1 MRTPPLQIALVFLAL
16 LVGGTPSWAQARQG
30 TAPIRIHEVMTL
42 QRLDGPITLDGLS
55 DEAAWEK
62 IAPFPLTM
70 NFPTFQGAFTE
81 RTEIRIAYDEAYLYA
96 AGRFYDTDR
105 DGIRGNS
112 LSRDRPSESDDLFA
126 LLLDSFNDNENALAF
141 MTTPAGIRIDQNV
154 FNDGQFDG
162 SAMPVNESWNTFWDV
177 ATTVTD
183 EGWFAEMRIPFSSL
197 RFQDRDGRVVMGLMT
212 WRWIARKSEG
222 HTFPEAPPKWFLS
235 ALKPSIMQDVAF
247 DGITSRKPV
256 YVTPY
261 ALGGLAQRSALNDAE
276 TAYERRDDPTEDL
289 GLDVKYPL
297 TSNLTLDLTLNT
309 DFAQVEADE
318 EQVNLTRFSLF
329 FPEKRQFFQE
339 RASIFDFNTGGQ
351 TRLFYSRRI
360 GLSDE
365 GPVRLY
371 GGARLVGRL
380 GAWDVGFLDMQTART
395 TFDTDDG
402 PETIPSENFGVLRVR
417 RQVFNENSYA
427 GGMITSR
434 LGDDGTYNLA
444 YGLDGVLR
452 LFKDD
457 YLTFG
462 LAHTLEDS
470 LVKADAASPFDTGL
484 LRIRMERR
492 TNQGLGYVFEMK
504 ASGADYN
511 PAMGFALRTDV
522 TRLGSQVFYNV
533 VAGEQSSFFKHL
545 FALDGSAYVRNGDGS
560 VESAEGGPRY
570 GFILRSG
577 AFLFVNPKVQ
587 FEDLREPF
595 ELSDE
600 AMVPQGRYT
609 FYGVT
614 AFYAPPPRLFR
625 TGLLLDTGTFYDG
638 WRLTAGLRPTW
649 TLSRFLELS
658 GEYQLNRVR
667 FPDRDEQFSGDIFRL
682 RARASLNT
690 HLSANTFVQYNSASD
705 AVGVNVRL
713 RYNFSEGNDLYIVY
727 NEALNTD
734 RHRETPFLPLTDT
747 RTILVKYTYTF
758 VW

>member
-1 MRTPPLQIALVFLAL
+1 MRPALLQISLISLGL
-16 LVGGTPSWAQARQG
+16 LVGGTPSWAQTRQS
-30 TAPIRIHEVMTL
+30 TTPIRIHEVMTL
-42 QRLDGPITLDGLS
+42 QRLDGPITLDGLI
-55 DEAAWEK
+55 DEAAWDK

-70 NFPTFQGAFTE
+70 GVPTFRSELTE
-81 RTEIRIAYDEAYLYA
+81 RTEIRVAYDDDYLYA
-96 AGRFYDTDR
+96 AGRFYDADPESV
-105 DGIRGNS
+105 RGNS
-112 LSRDRPSESDDLFA
+112 LSRDRGSDSDDYFA

-141 MTTPAGIRIDQNV
+141 FTTPAGIRVDWTI
-154 FNDGQFDG
+154 FNDAQFDG
-162 SAMPVNESWNTFWDV
+162 QAMPTNESWNTFWDV

-212 WRWIARKSEG
+212 WRWISHKSELQS
-222 HTFPEAPPKWFLS
+222 FPEAPPKWFFS
-235 ALKPSIMQDVAF
+235 QFKPSIMQDVAF

-261 ALGGLAQRSALNDAE
+261 ALGGLAQRSELNDAE

-297 TSNLTLDLTLNT
+297 TSNLTLDLSLNT
-309 DFAQVEADE
+309 DFAQVQADD

-339 RASIFDFNTGGQ
+339 RASIFDFNTGGS

-380 GAWDVGFLDMQTART
+380 GGWDVGFLDMQTARA

-402 PETIPSENFGVLRVR
+402 PETIPSENFGVLRLR

-452 LFKDD
+452 LFEDD
-457 YLTFG
+457 YLTFS
-462 LAHTLEDS
+462 LAHTLEDT
-470 LVKADAASPFDTGL
+470 LVKADGVSPASGL
-484 LRIRMERR
+484 ARLRWERR
-492 TNQGLGYVFEMK
+492 SSQGLGYQFEVK
-504 ASGADYN
+504 SSGADYD
-511 PAMGFALRTDV
+511 PGMGFALRTNV
-522 TRLGSQVFYNV
+522 TRLGGRASYSV
-533 VAGEQSSFFKHL
+533 VPGESSAFFKHTL
-545 FALDGSAYVRNGDGS
+545 ALDGSAYTRNGDGS
-560 VESAEGGPRY
+560 LESAELGPQY
-570 GFILRSG
+570 FFILKAG
-577 AFLFVNPKVQ
+577 GFVFVNPKVQ
-587 FEDLREPF
+587 FEDLRESF
-595 ELSDE
+595 ELSDDAE
-600 AMVPQGRYT
+600 VPQGRYT
-609 FYGVT
+609 FYAAT
-614 AFYAPPPRLFR
+614 LFYEPPPRLFR
-625 TGLLLDTGTFYDG
+625 VGLSANVGTFYDG
-638 WRLTAGLRPTW
+638 WRLTGGLRPTW

-713 RYNFSEGNDLYIVY
+713 RYNFREGNDLYLVY

-734 RHRETPFLPLTDT
+734 RNRETPFLPLTDT

>member
-1 MRTPPLQIALVFLAL
+1 MRTPLLQIALIALAL
-16 LVGGTPSWAQARQG
+16 IVGSTPSWAQTRQN
-30 TAPIRIHEVMTL
+30 TTPIRIHEVMTL

-112 LSRDRPSESDDLFA
+112 LSRDRPSDSDDLFA
-126 LLLDSFNDNENALAF
+126 LFLDSFNDNENALAF

-162 SAMPVNESWNTFWDV
+162 QAMPVNESWNTFWDV

-222 HTFPEAPPKWFLS
+222 HSFPEAPPKWFLS
-235 ALKPSIMQDVAF
+235 ALKPSIMQDIAL
-247 DGITSRKPV
+247 DGITSRKPI

-261 ALGGLAQRSALNDAE
+261 ALGGLAQISELNDAE
-276 TAYERRDDPTEDL
+276 TAYEQRDDPTEDI

-297 TSNLTLDLTLNT
+297 TSNLTLDLSLNT
-309 DFAQVEADE
+309 DFAQVEADD

-380 GAWDVGFLDMQTART
+380 GGWDVGFLDMQTART

-402 PETIPSENFGVLRVR
+402 PETIPSENFGVLRLR
-417 RQVFNENSYA
+417 RQVFNENSYV
-427 GGMITSR
+427 GGMVTSR

-452 LFKDD
+452 LFEDD
-457 YLTFG
+457 YLTFS
-462 LAHTLEDS
+462 LAHTLEDT
-470 LVKADAASPFDTGL
+470 LVNADGASPASGL
-484 LRIRMERR
+484 ARLRWERR
-492 TNQGLGYVFEMK
+492 SSEGLGYRFGVK
-504 ASGADYN
+504 SSGADYN

-522 TRLGSQVFYNV
+522 TRLDGRVAYSVSPGDSSAFY
-533 VAGEQSSFFKHL
+533 KHTL
-545 FALDGSAYVRNGDGS
+545 ALEGFAYTRNRDGTL
-560 VESAEGGPRY
+560 ESAELGPRY
-570 GFILRSG
+570 FFILKSG
-577 AFLFVNPKVQ
+577 AFVFMNPKVQ
-587 FEDLREPF
+587 FEDLRESF
-595 ELSDE
+595 ELSDDAE
-600 AMVPQGRYT
+600 VPEGRYT
-609 FYGVT
+609 FYT
-614 AFYAPPPRLFR
+614 TTLFYEPPPHLLRVGLFANA
-625 TGLLLDTGTFYDG
+625 GTFYDG
-638 WRLTAGLRPTW
+638 WRLSLGMRPTW

-667 FPDRDEQFSGDIFRL
+667 FADRDQQFSGDIFRL

>member
-1 MRTPPLQIALVFLAL
+1 
-16 LVGGTPSWAQARQG
+16 
-30 TAPIRIHEVMTL
+30 MTL

-55 DEAAWEK
+55 DEAAWQK

-70 NFPTFQGAFTE
+70 NFPTFEGAFTE

-112 LSRDRPSESDDLFA
+112 LSRDRPSDSDDLFV
-126 LLLDSFNDNENALAF
+126 LLLDSFNDNENALVF

-154 FNDGQFDG
+154 FNDAQFDG
-162 SAMPVNESWNTFWDV
+162 SAMPLNESWNTFWDV

-197 RFQDRDGRVVMGLMT
+197 RFQDRHGRVVMGLMT

-235 ALKPSIMQDVAF
+235 ALKPSIMQDVAL

-261 ALGGLAQRSALNDAE
+261 ALGGLAQVSELNDAE
-276 TAYERRDDPTEDL
+276 TAYQQRDDPTEDL

-297 TSNLTLDLTLNT
+297 TSNLTLDLSLNT
-309 DFAQVEADE
+309 DFAQVEADD

-339 RASIFDFNTGGQ
+339 RASIFDFNTGGS

-371 GGARLVGRL
+371 GGARLVVRL
-380 GAWDVGFLDMQTART
+380 GGWDVGFLDMQTARA

-402 PETIPSENFGVLRVR
+402 PETIPSENFSVLRLR

-452 LFKDD
+452 LFEDD
-457 YLTFG
+457 YLTFS
-462 LAHTLEDS
+462 LAHTLEDT
-470 LVKADAASPFDTGL
+470 LVKAYGVSPASGL
-484 LRIRMERR
+484 ARLRWERR
-492 TNQGLGYVFEMK
+492 SNQGLGYQFEVK
-504 ASGADYN
+504 SSGADYD
-511 PAMGFALRTDV
+511 PGMGFALRTDV
-522 TRLGSQVFYNV
+522 TRLGGRVSYS
-533 VAGEQSSFFKHL
+533 VAPGDSSAFFKHTL
-545 FALDGSAYVRNGDGS
+545 ALEGFAYTRNRDATL
-560 VESAEGGPRY
+560 ESAELGPRY
-570 GFILRSG
+570 FFILKSG
-577 AFLFVNPKVQ
+577 GFVFVNPKVQ
-587 FEDLREPF
+587 FEELRESF
-595 ELSDE
+595 ELSDDAE
-600 AMVPQGRYT
+600 VPEGRYT
-609 FYGVT
+609 FYGAT
-614 AFYAPPPRLFR
+614 LFYEPPPLLFR
-625 TGLLLDTGTFYDG
+625 VGLSANAGTFYDG
-638 WRLTAGLRPTW
+638 WRLTVGLRPTW

-713 RYNFSEGNDLYIVY
+713 RYNFGEGNDLYLVY

-734 RHRETPFLPLTDT
+734 RRRETPFLPLTDT